1 MSIQTRRPTKPA
13 APTRENWRKYA
24 ACKNEDPELFF
35 PAGSTGSTSRQA
47 DEAKRV
53 CFRCPAIDLC
63 LSWAL
68 ENRQDTGVWGGLT
81 EKERQRLHRR
91 RRQEYRGGVQTAL
104 NNILTNR
111 LTEFQVLEAQ
121 GLKPAQIAKQLGTN
135 VHTVNRVRA
144 TLTGQQA
151 RGVKAVKA
159 A

>member
-1 MSIQTRRPTKPA
+1 M
-13 APTRENWRKYA
+13 
-24 ACKNEDPELFF
+24 
-35 PAGSTGSTSRQA
+35 
-47 DEAKRV
+47 
-53 CFRCPAIDLC
+53 
-63 LSWAL
+63 
-68 ENRQDTGVWGGLT
+68 
-81 EKERQRLHRR
+81 
-91 RRQEYRGGVQTAL
+91 